1 MSAERNFSPDEYELL
16 SAYLDNMLTEAERT
30 ALEARLAGDDALRA
44 ELEALRNTVSLIKS
58 LPVLK
63 APRNFTLTP
72 EMVKSKTEPSS
83 PSMVKSRTEPS
94 SPNMSKSRTEPGR
107 VIRFPISTAMS
118 AAASFVFIIIGLLL
132 LTSGQI
138 LPNATPPPINRAVEN
153 MDVAMQQEQL
163 EVMPS
168 SAQVITEETT
178 EQESADMDAISQ
190 RAMPTTTLASATVGM
205 MPMPTPTLF
214 VMTTQSAMPQ
224 ANQPQMPAPMAV
236 DMTATMSAESFA
248 ESAPVVA
255 FAPTMDAVPET
266 MDVLPVDDV
275 AQNVAEDAMTDI
287 TTMSMV
293 TSPEITPIPGVI
305 EILGNAIPLTETL
318 NTILY
323 DNQQGG
329 VAAFAITPTPE
340 IAITT
345 DISDSTS
352 STNITMIIGIGLI
365 IIGIIAFIATL
376 WRWRKG

>member
-16 SAYLDNMLTEAERT
+16 SAYLDNMLNEAERT
-30 ALEARLAGDDALRA
+30 ALEARLVGDDSLRA
-44 ELEALRNTVSLIKS
+44 ELEALRNTVSLIKA

-72 EMVKSKTEPSS
+72 EMVKSKTEPSA

-118 AAASFVFIIIGLLL
+118 AAASFIFIIIGLLL
-132 LTSGQI
+132 LTNGQI
-138 LPNATPPPINRAVEN
+138 LPTAAPPPINRAVEN

-163 EVMPS
+163 EIMPS

-178 EQESADMDAISQ
+178 EQESANMDAVSQ
-190 RAMPTTTLASATVGM
+190 RAMPTTTLASATTGM
-205 MPMPTPTLF
+205 MPMPTTTLS
-214 VMTTQSAMPQ
+214 VMTTQSAMAQP
-224 ANQPQMPAPMAV
+224 NQPQMPAPMMM

-248 ESAPVVA
+248 EVAPAVA
-255 FAPTMDAVPET
+255 FAPTMDAVPEA
-266 MDVLPVDDV
+266 MDVPPVDDV
-275 AQNVAEDAMTDI
+275 QESMADM

-293 TSPEITPIPGVI
+293 TSPEITPIAGVV

-329 VAAFAITPTPE
+329 VTAFAVTPTPE
-340 IAITT
+340 LNIVIPTT
-345 DISDSTS
+345 ASTS
-352 STNITMIIGIGLI
+352 STNITMLIGIALI
-365 IIGIIAFIATL
+365 IIGIIVFGVTL

>member
-1 MSAERNFSPDEYELL
+1 
-16 SAYLDNMLTEAERT
+16 
-30 ALEARLAGDDALRA
+30 
-44 ELEALRNTVSLIKS
+44 
-58 LPVLK
+58 
-63 APRNFTLTP
+63 
-72 EMVKSKTEPSS
+72 
-83 PSMVKSRTEPS
+83 
-94 SPNMSKSRTEPGR
+94 
-107 VIRFPISTAMS
+107 
-118 AAASFVFIIIGLLL
+118 GLLL

-168 SAQVITEETT
+168 SAQIITEETT
-178 EQESADMDAISQ
+178 EQESADMDAVSQ
-190 RAMPTTTLASATVGM
+190 RAMPTVTLSSSTVGM
-205 MPMPTPTLF
+205 MPMPTPTLS
-214 VMTTQSAMPQ
+214 VMPTQSAMPQ
-224 ANQPQMPAPMAV
+224 ANQPQMPAPMM

-329 VAAFAITPTPE
+329 VAASAITQTPE

-365 IIGIIAFIATL
+365 IIGIIAFVATL